1 MIVTR
6 LDGGLGNQMFQ
17 YAFGSY
23 LANKHATQ
31 LVLDL
36 SSYQTG
42 PQHGYM
48 LDRFQI
54 SATSLD
60 HLSSQRIPKRYRTVA
75 SNWLP
80 DWLSLN
86 VLRRVKERPFGF
98 DVKYIKSSDNSYLVG
113 YWQSEK
119 FFPGIRDELLKQFT
133 PVAELSH
140 ASQRVIGCMQSAP
153 SISLHIRRG
162 DYVSNA
168 ETAQIY
174 EQLSLEYYQTSLQWF
189 VDQHERVKVFVF
201 SNDLPW
207 CREHLRLSSPTHFVD
222 HTRGHSAHEDLV
234 MMSHAACNVIANSTF
249 SWWAAYLNNRDDR
262 TACAPAPWFRPGTLN
277 DEHLLSPA
285 WQVVDVAQSDETMRG
300 DSGNTGSLS
309 ARVTHGGAHANQ
321 SGSHLPD
328 ATIKEH
334 SNQKKAA

>member
-1 MIVTR
+1 MIVSR

-17 YAFGSY
+17 YAFGLY
-23 LANKHATQ
+23 LSEKHKTQ

-54 SATSLD
+54 SAKSLD
-60 HLSSQRIPKRYRTVA
+60 HRSSRRIPQRYRTGA

-80 DWLSLN
+80 DWLRWN

-98 DVKYIKSSDNSYLVG
+98 HEKYLEASANSYLVG

-119 FFPGIRDELLKQFT
+119 FFPGLRDELLKQFT
-133 PVAELSH
+133 PVVELSDE
-140 ASQRVIGCMQSAP
+140 SQRMIDRMQSAP

-162 DYVSNA
+162 DYVNNPA
-168 ETAQIY
+168 TARIY
-174 EQLSLEYYQTSLQWF
+174 EQLSLEYYQTCLQRF
-189 VDQHERVKVFVF
+189 LARHEHVQIFVF

-222 HTRGHSAHEDLV
+222 HTNQQTAHEDLV
-234 MMSHAACNVIANSTF
+234 MMRHATCNVIANSTF

-262 TACAPAPWFRPGTLN
+262 TTCAPAGWFRPGTLN
-277 DEHLLSPA
+277 AEHLFSPA
-285 WQVVDVAQSDETMRG
+285 WQIVDAEPPNLCR
-300 DSGNTGSLS
+300 
-309 ARVTHGGAHANQ
+309 
-321 SGSHLPD
+321 
-328 ATIKEH
+328 
-334 SNQKKAA
+334 AA